1 MITELVTGGFGTLG
15 QAAGAGIQDYRAQQE
30 AAATR
35 ADFDALTKWAGE
47 AQAAGMSPGEAAR
60 LAAEKFPRLM
70 GGGQGLGPAP
80 RPNVPGLNQGTQVAG
95 QVPLQPASPLGS
107 LGAPQYAPPPQSEQ
121 QYTVG
126 QTSPMLEQALAAGDA
141 TRSAPR
147 PQGTVPERPPE
158 AQPQGQPGPQSGP
171 QSSGFAQGQ
180 SNMSPAQGRGPMPVT
195 PRNLPYA
202 QLLMQRES
210 QQANVGGRLAALEQ
224 KGNVE
229 AMKEA
234 GRNDRAKFD
243 AETKVGI
250 VSAQL
255 EAKLKQFDVAN
266 QTDIWQSLMQ
276 YYARRAAI
284 AQSGLNAGQR
294 DKTLLEL
301 YKSNNGLL
309 GKVSMFR
316 GMDAELDKEIDKL
329 TADQSALKLVVG
341 GVQNVPGE
349 EEVVPAN
356 PGGPFGLGATPEG
369 KKPGKPTSVIKPPT
383 PAAPAKPPAAAA
395 PSASAKTVVKTQTN
409 PRTGQKRIVYSDGTT
424 EVR

>member
-47 AQAAGMSPGEAAR
+47 AQASGMSPQQAAAEAAR
-60 LAAEKFPRLM
+60 RFPHLM
-70 GGGQGLGPAP
+70 GGGQGLGAAP
-80 RPNVPGLNQGTQVAG
+80 RPNVPGLNQGTQVAQ

-107 LGAPQYAPPPQSEQ
+107 LGAQPQPQQAAPQPSSVALPGMEQYQRPQS
-121 QYTVG
+121 
-126 QTSPMLEQALAAGDA
+126 L
-141 TRSAPR
+141 
-147 PQGTVPERPPE
+147 PPLDY
-158 AQPQGQPGPQSGP
+158 GPGPQEQAP
-171 QSSGFAQGQ
+171 QAAPQQPRAQGAA
-180 SNMSPAQGRGPMPVT
+180 PAQGRGPMPVT

-202 QLLMQRES
+202 QLLMQQQS

-255 EAKLKQFDVAN
+255 EAKLKQFDVQN

-294 DKTLLEL
+294 NKDLLEL

-356 PGGPFGLGATPEG
+356 PGGPFGIGATPEG
-369 KKPGKPTSVIKPPT
+369 KKPGKPTSVIKPPA
-383 PAAPAKPPAAAA
+383 PAAPAKPPAGPAA
-395 PSASAKTVVKTQTN
+395 PTAASLAEKRRQRQAVAKPQ
-409 PRTGQKRIVYSDGTT
+409 
-424 EVR
+424 

>member
-47 AQAAGMSPGEAAR
+47 AQASGMSPQQAAAEAAR
-60 LAAEKFPRLM
+60 RFPHLM
-70 GGGQGLGPAP
+70 GGQGAPQGMGAAP
-80 RPNVPGLNQGTQVAG
+80 RPNVPGLNQGAQVAG

-107 LGAPQYAPPPQSEQ
+107 LGAPQ
-121 QYTVG
+121 
-126 QTSPMLEQALAAGDA
+126 
-141 TRSAPR
+141 
-147 PQGTVPERPPE
+147 
-158 AQPQGQPGPQSGP
+158 AQPQQAAQQPSSVALPGMEQYQRPQSLPPLDYGPGPQEQASQAAP
-171 QSSGFAQGQ
+171 QQAPAQGAA
-180 SNMSPAQGRGPMPVT
+180 PAQGRGPMPVT

-224 KGNVE
+224 KGNIE
-229 AMKEA
+229 AMKEG

-356 PGGPFGLGATPEG
+356 PGGPFGLGAAPEG
-369 KKPGKPTSVIKPPT
+369 KKPGKPSSGIKPPT
-383 PAAPAKPPAAAA
+383 PAAPAKPPAGPAAPTAASLAEKRRQRQAAA
-395 PSASAKTVVKTQTN
+395 KPQ
-409 PRTGQKRIVYSDGTT
+409 
-424 EVR
+424 